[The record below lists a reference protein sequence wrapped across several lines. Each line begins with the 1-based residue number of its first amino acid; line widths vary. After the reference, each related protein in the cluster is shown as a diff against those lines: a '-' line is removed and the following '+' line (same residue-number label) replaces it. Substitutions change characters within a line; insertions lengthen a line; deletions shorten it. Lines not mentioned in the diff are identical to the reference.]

1 MRQKRK
7 KAALGA
13 ILGIVSV
20 LGSVLANTLS
30 AKAQQKQAKAQVNNI
45 NEQNRQNRILANQE
59 NTSNLMNNVN
69 QMYNNQ
75 DYLNSYYDR
84 FNTIGNQMNTQ
95 SSLKCGGKRKV
106 KRCGGKKA
114 TMGTNKPLTFGQKL
128 DNFNNAGGFSAIGNL
143 ASSIISGIGNINA
156 ANILNSAKYENY
168 NPTSYSIQGYNGDTY
183 KNRNNFQDRFLMLK
197 CGGKKKS

>member
-30 AKAQQKQAKAQVNNI
+30 AKAQQKQAKNQVNNI

-95 SSLKCGGKRKV
+95 SSLKYGGKRKV

-143 ASSIISGIGNINA
+143 ASSIISGIGNIKA

>member
-20 LGSVLANTLS
+20 LGSVLANTLN

-106 KRCGGKKA
+106 KRCGRKKV

-143 ASSIISGIGNINA
+143 ASSIISGIGNIKA

-168 NPTSYSIQGYNGDTY
+168 NPISYSIQGYNGDTY
-183 KNRNNFQDRFLMLK
+183 KNRNNFQDRFSMLK

>member
-30 AKAQQKQAKAQVNNI
+30 AKAQQKQAKTQVNNI

-128 DNFNNAGGFSAIGNL
+128 DNFNNAGGFSAISNL
-143 ASSIISGIGNINA
+143 ASNIISGIGNIKA

-183 KNRNNFQDRFLMLK
+183 NKNNFQDRFSMLK

>member
-20 LGSVLANTLS
+20 LGSVLASTLS
-30 AKAQQKQAKAQVNNI
+30 AKAQQKQAKTQVNNI

-114 TMGTNKPLTFGQKL
+114 IMGTNKPLTFGQKL

-143 ASSIISGIGNINA
+143 ASNIISGIGNINA

-183 KNRNNFQDRFLMLK
+183 KNRNNFQDRFLILK